1 MIFHGQDENE
11 SEILAVR
18 EVELRN
24 LISKL
29 SLLGSTKDVKKKFVK
44 AISREIMH
52 ERRRRRKNNKGITN
66 LCNLKKV

>member
-18 EVELRN
+18 EVESRN

-29 SLLGSTKDVKKKFVK
+29 SLLGSIKDVKKKFVK
-44 AISREIMH
+44 AISREIMT
-52 ERRRRRKNNKGITN
+52 ERGKIK
-66 LCNLKKV
+66 